1 MPPLLQVLKLCCSSL
16 SFARYVLIIGGD
28 VGMSCLFPLALN
40 DMVFFSLGGR
50 NTLLL

>member
-16 SFARYVLIIGGD
+16 SFARYGLIIGGD

-40 DMVFFSLGGR
+40 DVVFFSLEGHQA
-50 NTLLL
+50 LLL